1 VPIDLLGRGGRSR
14 SIGMAI
20 VAALAIPAALLNQLA
35 CRNREASP
43 TLVFAG
49 SAVGREG
56 EVLRR
61 QLASFE
67 AGHQGMRVEIRAVPD
82 AADQQ
87 HQLYVQW
94 LNALSPEP
102 DVMQLDVIV
111 TPEFAAAGWILPL
124 DRFHPDVDQFF
135 HAAIAANRWNG
146 SLYALPWFVDVGLL
160 YWRTDLLDAP
170 PPTFDALSMAVS
182 RAQQEHG
189 LPFGLVLSGARY
201 EGLITVF
208 LEYLYGFD
216 GRFLD
221 DDGRAIVDSDA
232 GIRALTTLRDEIYRE
247 HVVPPD
253 VLAWQEEQ
261 TRFAFSSGRA
271 VAMRNWPYAYPL
283 LADAEG
289 SRVSRRFAVAL
300 MPHGDGGSPT
310 AALGG
315 QQLAINARSRR
326 PEDAY
331 ALVEHLT
338 AADQM
343 LERAQVAGEYPARS
357 GLYSRQELGH
367 ALGASPEE
375 IRRII
380 EHAVPRPVTP
390 IYAELSEL
398 LQVELHRALT
408 RQKEPAAA
416 LRAAAGGMNEL
427 LVRARLVAR

>member
-1 VPIDLLGRGGRSR
+1 MSL
-14 SIGMAI
+14 
-20 VAALAIPAALLNQLA
+20 VAAFAIPAVALMTQLA
-35 CRNREASP
+35 CGNREAP
-43 TLVFAG
+43 PAIVFAG

-56 EVLRR
+56 EILRR

-67 AGHQGMRVEIRAVPD
+67 ARHPEIRVEIRAVPD

-124 DRFHPDVDQFF
+124 DRFHPQLDQFF

-146 SLYALPWFVDVGLL
+146 SIYALPWFVDVGLL
-160 YWRTDLLDAP
+160 YWRTDLLDRAP
-170 PPTFDALSMAVS
+170 QTFDALSAAVS
-182 RAQQEHG
+182 RAQREHG
-189 LPFGLVLSGARY
+189 MPFGLVLSGARY

-208 LEYLYGFD
+208 LEYLYGFG
-216 GRFLD
+216 GRFLG

-232 GIRALTTLRDEIYRE
+232 GVRALTTLRDEIHRD

-283 LADAEG
+283 LADAEA
-289 SRVSRRFAVAL
+289 SRVSGRFAIGL
-300 MPHGDGGSPT
+300 MPHGAGGAPA

-326 PEDAY
+326 PDVAY

-338 AADQM
+338 APEQM
-343 LERAQVAGEYPARS
+343 LERARNAGEYPARPA
-357 GLYSRQELGH
+357 LYSRRELSSV
-367 ALGASPEE
+367 LGAPPEE
-375 IRRII
+375 IRSII

-398 LQVELHRALT
+398 LQVEVHRALT

-416 LRAAAGGMNEL
+416 LRDAAAGMNAL
-427 LVRARLVAR
+427 LVKARLVAR